1 MTNNTSGNEW
11 RTTNLKQRTTKKKS
25 SSPCSSGKTDDT
37 AATDAKIGKE
47 AKKKNQLVGIIAAAA
62 MTLTI
67 IVAYIAYSSR
77 TNHLPQKASTKNHT
91 VIGPATT
98 RRNDLTDI
106 AMQAMTPKD
115 AFLAWFV
122 RNGGVYHPIHITG
135 SSNKETVNVTIDE
148 FPTFGGWGLAVNIPS
163 SSALLPVEGGE
174 CNSNSMTAADEDAK
188 AEQCKM
194 MESKEEEQQQQQ
206 QQQQSILIRH
216 LDPLFTVPSSLII
229 TVQLII
235 ETYGKEVDSIHY
247 LSSFIPT
254 MNAILDRAFPH
265 YQGMMSQ
272 GGGRMGLTEQDI
284 IIAIYL
290 MVEDCHHH
298 HHHIHRHNSNTY
310 KIEDSFW
317 GEYLNI
323 LPKYIIPRLD
333 TFTKSEYEVL
343 NDTLLER
350 TGRESKH
357 ILEKIF
363 TNNNEYDT
371 SSSNGGEVPPILQ
384 TLVRDMIHR
393 KLGITTTNTATIPET
408 CISFDT
414 FHRFVG
420 IVSSRAMVLKG
431 VK

>member
-11 RTTNLKQRTTKKKS
+11 RTTILKQRTTKKKS

-37 AATDAKIGKE
+37 ATDAKVGKE
-47 AKKKNQLVGIIAAAA
+47 AKKKNQLVGIIAAAAA

-77 TNHLPQKASTKNHT
+77 TNHLPQKASTNNHT
-91 VIGPATT
+91 VIGRATT
-98 RRNDLTDI
+98 RKNDLADI

-194 MESKEEEQQQQQ
+194 MESKEEEQL
-206 QQQQSILIRH
+206 LIRH

-254 MNAILDRAFPH
+254 MNAILDRTFPH

-272 GGGRMGLTEQDI
+272 GGGRMGLAEQDI

-290 MVEDCHHH
+290 MVEDCHHD

-317 GEYLNI
+317 GDYLNI

-333 TFTKSEYEVL
+333 TFTTSEYEVL

-363 TNNNEYDT
+363 TNDNNEYDT

>member
-1 MTNNTSGNEW
+1 
-11 RTTNLKQRTTKKKS
+11 
-25 SSPCSSGKTDDT
+25 
-37 AATDAKIGKE
+37 
-47 AKKKNQLVGIIAAAA
+47 
-62 MTLTI
+62 
-67 IVAYIAYSSR
+67 
-77 TNHLPQKASTKNHT
+77 
-91 VIGPATT
+91 
-98 RRNDLTDI
+98 
-106 AMQAMTPKD
+106 
-115 AFLAWFV
+115 
-122 RNGGVYHPIHITG
+122 
-135 SSNKETVNVTIDE
+135 
-148 FPTFGGWGLAVNIPS
+148 
-163 SSALLPVEGGE
+163 
-174 CNSNSMTAADEDAK
+174 
-188 AEQCKM
+188 
-194 MESKEEEQQQQQ
+194 
-206 QQQQSILIRH
+206 
-216 LDPLFTVPSSLII
+216 
-229 TVQLII
+229 
-235 ETYGKEVDSIHY
+235 
-247 LSSFIPT
+247 
-254 MNAILDRAFPH
+254 
-265 YQGMMSQ
+265 MMSQ
-272 GGGRMGLTEQDI
+272 GGGRMGLAEQDI

-298 HHHIHRHNSNTY
+298 HHHHIHRHNSYTY

-317 GEYLNI
+317 GDYLNI

-333 TFTKSEYEVL
+333 TFTTSEYEVL

-393 KLGITTTNTATIPET
+393 KLGITTTDTATIPET

>member
-1 MTNNTSGNEW
+1 MKQSILLIHITDALMTNNTTSGDEW
-11 RTTNLKQRTTKKKS
+11 RTTILEQQR
-25 SSPCSSGKTDDT
+25 T
-37 AATDAKIGKE
+37 AATAGANVGKE
-47 AKKKNQLVGIIAAAA
+47 TKKENQLVGIIAAAA
-62 MTLTI
+62 AMALTI

-77 TNHLPQKASTKNHT
+77 TNHLPQKASTNNHT

-98 RRNDLTDI
+98 RKNDLADI

-174 CNSNSMTAADEDAK
+174 CNGADIYEDAK

-272 GGGRMGLTEQDI
+272 GGGRMGLAEQDI

-317 GEYLNI
+317 GDYLNI

-333 TFTKSEYEVL
+333 TFTTSEYEVL

-393 KLGITTTNTATIPET
+393 KLGIATTNTATIPET